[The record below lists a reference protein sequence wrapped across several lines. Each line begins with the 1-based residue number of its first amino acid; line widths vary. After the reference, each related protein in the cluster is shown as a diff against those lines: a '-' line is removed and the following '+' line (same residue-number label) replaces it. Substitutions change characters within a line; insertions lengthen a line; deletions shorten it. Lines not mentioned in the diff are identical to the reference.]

1 LRTGASTDMM
11 IKDVDQAMR
20 IANQWDIVVVVFFCE
35 KSWNIGSISW
45 G

>member
-1 LRTGASTDMM
+1 MM

-20 IANQWDIVVVVFFCE
+20 IANQWDIVVVFCE
-35 KSWNIGSISW
+35 KSWNLGSRSW